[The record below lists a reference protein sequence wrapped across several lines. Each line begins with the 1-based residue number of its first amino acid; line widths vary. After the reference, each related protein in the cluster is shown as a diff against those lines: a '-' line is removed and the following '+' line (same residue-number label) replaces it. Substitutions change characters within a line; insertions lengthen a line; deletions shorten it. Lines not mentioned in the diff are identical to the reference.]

1 MSPSKR
7 SKVVDDDDDGV
18 ILFQIYYLVKH
29 LIKTTMVPNL

>member
-7 SKVVDDDDDGV
+7 SKVVDDDDGV

>member
-7 SKVVDDDDDGV
+7 SKVVDDDDNEV
-18 ILFQIYYLVKH
+18 ILFQIYSLVKH